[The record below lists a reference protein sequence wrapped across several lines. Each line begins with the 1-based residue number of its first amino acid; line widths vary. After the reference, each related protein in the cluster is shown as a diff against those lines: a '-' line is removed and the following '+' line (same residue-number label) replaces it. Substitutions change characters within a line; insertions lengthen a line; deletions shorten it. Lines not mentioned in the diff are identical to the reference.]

1 MPISFPPRS
10 GYEKVGGL
18 VMFGRTLDKI
28 RLQQAG
34 LLPSEY
40 NLGHGLDG
48 RLCRFLKIDY
58 QRLCDRVSAGGTDE
72 DILQWCCEN
81 GRKPDEEEIFIFNAF
96 MEKRG
101 WRDDVTDWV
110 LEQRQKMGCPDRP
123 DIQTASDVHDFDEKR
138 K

>member
-1 MPISFPPRS
+1 MFPPRS

-28 RLQQAG
+28 KLHQAG
-34 LLPSEY
+34 ELPQDY

-48 RLCRFLKIDY
+48 RVCRFLRVKYEDLC
-58 QRLCDRVSAGGTDE
+58 QRVKQGGSDDE
-72 DILQWCCEN
+72 ILDWCF
-81 GRKPDEEEIFIFNAF
+81 GKGGKRIEEEIFIFNAF

-101 WRDDVTDWV
+101 WRDDVSEWV
-110 LEQRQKMGCPDRP
+110 AEQKRKLGCFCREDV
-123 DIQTASDVHDFDEKR
+123 QTAFDVHDVDERR